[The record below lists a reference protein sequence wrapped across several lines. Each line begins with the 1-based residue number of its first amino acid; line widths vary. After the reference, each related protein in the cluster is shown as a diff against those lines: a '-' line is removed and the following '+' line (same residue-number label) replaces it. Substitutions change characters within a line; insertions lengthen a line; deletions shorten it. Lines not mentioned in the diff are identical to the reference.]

1 VIEVFSDTDASIK
14 IPRLVALEMKEKH
27 LLKIEG
33 FLGSKRG
40 TGVCQG
46 GEVQ

>member
-1 VIEVFSDTDASIK
+1 MFPDTDASIT
-14 IPRLVALEMKEKH
+14 IPRLVALAMKEKH

-33 FLGSKRG
+33 FLGIKRG
-40 TGVCQG
+40 TGVCQE

>member
-1 VIEVFSDTDASIK
+1 MFSDTDALIK
-14 IPRLVALEMKEKH
+14 IRRLVALEMKEKH

-33 FLGSKRG
+33 SLGSKRG
-40 TGVCQG
+40 AGVCQE